1 MRPPATGR
9 ENCAGCRGRR
19 GTCVR
24 RGSRD
29 RRAGARSRPGCRRCR
44 PRAIADRCWPARRPA
59 APAVRRPADLP
70 EAEALPLLLEQLAAA
85 QQRLVLVAA
94 FALEVEDLQHP
105 LHRTGLAALAEKA
118 HAGAQEDIQRRH
130 PGVFVGYLDLAEGAV
145 AHRQADLDLVLV
157 VAVDRTARNPG
168 GVRQVGHGSG
178 AHALFQEN
186 PLGGIEY
193 AVAGFLG
200 FLFGFPGH

>member
-1 MRPPATGR
+1 ML
-9 ENCAGCRGRR
+9 
-19 GTCVR
+19 
-24 RGSRD
+24 
-29 RRAGARSRPGCRRCR
+29 
-44 PRAIADRCWPARRPA
+44 ARRRMSSA
-59 APAVRRPADLP
+59 GT
-70 EAEALPLLLEQLAAA
+70 LA
-85 QQRLVLVAA
+85 
-94 FALEVEDLQHP
+94 FSSG
-105 LHRTGLAALAEKA
+105 TS
-118 HAGAQEDIQRRH
+118 I
-130 PGVFVGYLDLAEGAV
+130 AV

-168 GVRQVGHGSG
+168 GVRQVGHGSS

>member
-1 MRPPATGR
+1 M
-9 ENCAGCRGRR
+9 
-19 GTCVR
+19 
-24 RGSRD
+24 
-29 RRAGARSRPGCRRCR
+29 
-44 PRAIADRCWPARRPA
+44 PARRRISSAGTLAFSSGTSIWPK
-59 APAVRRPADLP
+59 
-70 EAEALPLLLEQLAAA
+70 AL
-85 QQRLVLVAA
+85 
-94 FALEVEDLQHP
+94 
-105 LHRTGLAALAEKA
+105 
-118 HAGAQEDIQRRH
+118 
-130 PGVFVGYLDLAEGAV
+130 

>member
-1 MRPPATGR
+1 MRSARFQGSSRRRSVQARVPQAADAVPER
-9 ENCAGCRGRR
+9 LQIDAGQLDVQPRR
-19 GTCVR
+19 QF
-24 RGSRD
+24 
-29 RRAGARSRPGCRRCR
+29 
-44 PRAIADRCWPARRPA
+44 A
-59 APAVRRPADLP
+59 ALHRPADLP

-168 GVRQVGHGSG
+168 GVRQVGHGSS

>member
-1 MRPPATGR
+1 M
-9 ENCAGCRGRR
+9 
-19 GTCVR
+19 
-24 RGSRD
+24 
-29 RRAGARSRPGCRRCR
+29 
-44 PRAIADRCWPARRPA
+44 PARRRISSA
-59 APAVRRPADLP
+59 GT
-70 EAEALPLLLEQLAAA
+70 LA
-85 QQRLVLVAA
+85 
-94 FALEVEDLQHP
+94 FSSG
-105 LHRTGLAALAEKA
+105 TS
-118 HAGAQEDIQRRH
+118 I
-130 PGVFVGYLDLAEGAV
+130 LAEGAV

>member
-1 MRPPATGR
+1 M
-9 ENCAGCRGRR
+9 
-19 GTCVR
+19 
-24 RGSRD
+24 
-29 RRAGARSRPGCRRCR
+29 
-44 PRAIADRCWPARRPA
+44 PARRRISSA
-59 APAVRRPADLP
+59 GT
-70 EAEALPLLLEQLAAA
+70 LA
-85 QQRLVLVAA
+85 
-94 FALEVEDLQHP
+94 FSSGTSIWP
-105 LHRTGLAALAEKA
+105 KA
-118 HAGAQEDIQRRH
+118 
-130 PGVFVGYLDLAEGAV
+130 
-145 AHRQADLDLVLV
+145 RQADLDLVLV

>member
-1 MRPPATGR
+1 M
-9 ENCAGCRGRR
+9 
-19 GTCVR
+19 
-24 RGSRD
+24 
-29 RRAGARSRPGCRRCR
+29 
-44 PRAIADRCWPARRPA
+44 PARRRISSAGTLAFSSGTSIWPK
-59 APAVRRPADLP
+59 AP
-70 EAEALPLLLEQLAAA
+70 
-85 QQRLVLVAA
+85 
-94 FALEVEDLQHP
+94 
-105 LHRTGLAALAEKA
+105 
-118 HAGAQEDIQRRH
+118 
-130 PGVFVGYLDLAEGAV
+130 V

>member
-1 MRPPATGR
+1 MRSARFQGSSRRRSPGQGAADAVPER
-9 ENCAGCRGRR
+9 LQIDAGQLDVQPRR
-19 GTCVR
+19 QF
-24 RGSRD
+24 
-29 RRAGARSRPGCRRCR
+29 
-44 PRAIADRCWPARRPA
+44 A
-59 APAVRRPADLP
+59 ALHRPADLP

-85 QQRLVLVAA
+85 QQRLILVAA

>member
-1 MRPPATGR
+1 MSIEIDSEQGICSV
-9 ENCAGCRGRR
+9 EIE
-19 GTCVR
+19 
-24 RGSRD
+24 GSRH
-29 RRAGARSRPGCRRCR
+29 RAPVDSLRIGT
-44 PRAIADRCWPARRPA
+44 D
-59 APAVRRPADLP
+59 
-70 EAEALPLLLEQLAAA
+70 AEARLSVLYIDGKRLHISEEDA
-85 QQRLVLVAA
+85 QRLVLVAA

-130 PGVFVGYLDLAEGAV
+130 PGVFVGYLNLAEGAV

-168 GVRQVGHGSG
+168 GVRQVGHGSS